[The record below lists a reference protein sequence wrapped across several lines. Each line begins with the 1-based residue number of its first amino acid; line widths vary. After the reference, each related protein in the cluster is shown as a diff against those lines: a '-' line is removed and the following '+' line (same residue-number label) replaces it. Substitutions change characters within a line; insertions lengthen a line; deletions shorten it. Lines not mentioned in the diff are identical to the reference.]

1 MNNILR
7 RLLLV
12 LGLAILYT
20 IIVLIIL
27 LWMFLFIPIIPIEYI
42 LFGTTNIIGLPD
54 KALDNL
60 VHSENKLKEKILK
73 AKKIKKEIITR

>member
-27 LWMFLFIPIIPIEYI
+27 LWLFLFILIIPIEYI
-42 LFGTTNIIGLPD
+42 LFGTTNVISLPD

-60 VHSENKLKEKILK
+60 EYSDNKLKEKILK
-73 AKKIKKEIITR
+73 AKKIKKEIMR